1 MPSDRGHRWLTR
13 LCVALAV
20 ASVAGQALAADWSR
34 VPSDMEVRVIEGW
47 RCTQAATLPGT
58 VELQLAVCRHEPAGS
73 ARGLELVLRTRD
85 GVMAPRIL
93 ARLGDATQATLHSF
107 VLDGGC
113 QPAGPELCIDAVV
126 LVDQRDEAS
135 CYGTQVVVRAA
146 GRLPN
151 VVGFIDEW
159 RPEGDRSVC
168 IGSFA
173 RVSGDARGPRIELPA
188 PLARFRADG
197 SVQVFERLS
206 ATYGIEANGPTLS
219 RPMLKR

>member
-13 LCVALAV
+13 LCVALAG

-34 VPSDMEVRVIEGW
+34 VPSDTEVRVIEGR
-47 RCTQAATLPGT
+47 RCTQAATLPGA
-58 VELQLAVCRHEPAGS
+58 VELQLAVCHEAAGS

-113 QPAGPELCIDAVV
+113 QSASPEPCIDAVV

-159 RPEGDRSVC
+159 RPEGDQSIC

-173 RVSGDARGPRIELPA
+173 RVSGEARGPRIELPA

-197 SVQVFERLS
+197 SVQVFKRLS
-206 ATYGIEANGPTLS
+206 ATYGIESSGPTLS